1 MLSFQPSTAASPSYE
16 IGRRATGD
24 GQDIAD
30 RDLCAVAAYDGVTEA
45 LARAGRHAAGLA
57 ERLCVDGQHLMA
69 EELREACEALDAL
82 VEHFGGRRRRAASA
96 TRENS
101 TTIRE
106 NRHYNES

>member
-1 MLSFQPSTAASPSYE
+1 MIRSEQSDESSTAPAFSLAR
-16 IGRRATGD
+16 IKGVLVAGVGRCARAAT
-24 GQDIAD
+24 
-30 RDLCAVAAYDGVTEA
+30 RSSSHAAYDGVTEA

-101 TTIRE
+101 ATIR
-106 NRHYNES
+106 